1 MKPTIEASSTV
12 SISGSAT
19 IPTNSWS
26 PGRWGYRAL
35 RFLDQAAF
43 VPAYPKRDITI
54 SEAVSRR
61 IVLWIDLLSVLGRV
75 MLLSV
80 LVRESVLR
88 SAVTGHMHEFQVE
101 SVIVRAVDGGSL

>member
-43 VPAYPKRDITI
+43 VPKPDVHKL
-54 SEAVSRR
+54 SES
-61 IVLWIDLLSVLGRV
+61 IDS
-75 MLLSV
+75 
-80 LVRESVLR
+80 LVG
-88 SAVTGHMHEFQVE
+88 T
-101 SVIVRAVDGGSL
+101 